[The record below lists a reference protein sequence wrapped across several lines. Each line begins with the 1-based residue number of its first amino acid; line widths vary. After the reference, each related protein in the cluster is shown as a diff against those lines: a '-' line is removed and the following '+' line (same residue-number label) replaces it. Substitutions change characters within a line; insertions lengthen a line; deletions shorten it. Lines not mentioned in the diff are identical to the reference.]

1 MGSTNITIN
10 ETFNDIHMKSE
21 HMLSS
26 INNLRNKHD
35 EDINLDRKQLE
46 NINEKLKSLHDNSGT
61 KEDLNI
67 IIKTN
72 EQAIDQLKK
81 NFDEN
86 INSIMTANIT
96 INENFNGLHVK
107 SEEINKN
114 LEDLKSKQGED
125 VDDLKK
131 NIASNR
137 SMIDDL
143 NEEIKDVKD
152 KASNNSTVIQN
163 FQDNCFKNF
172 ESIETRLISL
182 NEMNRDNADKI
193 I

>member
-1 MGSTNITIN
+1 MGAIEVLKKLYDDKFTNISSTNITMN

-26 INNLRNKHD
+26 INDLRNKHD
-35 EDINLDRKQLE
+35 EDINLDRKQLQ

-96 INENFNGLHVK
+96 
-107 SEEINKN
+107 
-114 LEDLKSKQGED
+114 
-125 VDDLKK
+125 
-131 NIASNR
+131 
-137 SMIDDL
+137 
-143 NEEIKDVKD
+143 
-152 KASNNSTVIQN
+152 
-163 FQDNCFKNF
+163 
-172 ESIETRLISL
+172 
-182 NEMNRDNADKI
+182 
-193 I
+193 